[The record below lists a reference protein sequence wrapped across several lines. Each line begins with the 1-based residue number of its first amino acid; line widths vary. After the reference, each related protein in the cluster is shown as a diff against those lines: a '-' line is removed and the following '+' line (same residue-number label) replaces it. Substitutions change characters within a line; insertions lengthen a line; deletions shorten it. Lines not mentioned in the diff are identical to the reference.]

1 MGDLLSQGPQRLAG
15 TRMGYWSCTW
25 VPSRVPSTDRWSDE
39 YKVPGLDQPEAGLGI
54 LRKSLSRGLRH
65 QIDSLVGIL
74 KARWMVP
81 SPGRQTGEY
90 KIPGQG
96 PR

>member
-1 MGDLLSQGPQRLAG
+1 MSTRFQG
-15 TRMGYWSCTW
+15 WI
-25 VPSRVPSTDRWSDE
+25 
-39 YKVPGLDQPEAGLGI
+39 KPEDGLGI

-65 QIDSLVGIL
+65 QIDSLVGVL
-74 KARWMVP
+74 KARWVVP